1 MRKTIRK
8 VPSLEVT
15 AFLFPKRPFRRPG
28 EISVWFRAWHENG
41 RLKVEAFDFCK
52 NYDWF
57 EVLDLSYIRYLEQ
70 ESLLMWVDPIE
81 VEDETDSGNLAT

>member
-15 AFLFPKRPFRRPG
+15 AFLFPKRPFRRVG
-28 EISVWFRAWHENG
+28 TISLWFRAWYENG
-41 RLKVEAFDFCK
+41 RLKAEAFDFCK

>member
-8 VPSLEVT
+8 VPSLEIT
-15 AFLFPKRPFRRPG
+15 AFLFPKRPFRRVG
-28 EISVWFRAWHENG
+28 EISVWFRAWYENG
-41 RLKVEAFDFCK
+41 RLKVEAFDSFK
-52 NYDWF
+52 NYWF
-57 EVLDLSYIRYLEQ
+57 EVINLSYVRFLEQ